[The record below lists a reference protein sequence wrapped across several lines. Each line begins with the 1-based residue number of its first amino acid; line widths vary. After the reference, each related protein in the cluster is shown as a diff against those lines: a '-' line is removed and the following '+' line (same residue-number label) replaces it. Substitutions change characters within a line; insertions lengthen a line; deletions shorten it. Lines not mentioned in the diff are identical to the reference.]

1 MHVSMIRHRVAA
13 IVAALY
19 VLYGTP
25 GALAQTQATRPT
37 AVEETPP
44 QVHALLK
51 LLDDPA
57 VRQWLERQ
65 RAADSATFPAAA
77 PPPAAATTPI
87 AAADNMVLDYFVTR
101 ITAIRHHIGELV
113 ATLPDLTTDFDR
125 AFLIL
130 YLEFRDRG
138 LIELLLLVAAFA
150 ALGFGTEWLF
160 VRLTAPARARI
171 GELPLGRVS
180 ERLRAMVMRL
190 AFTVG
195 QLTVFAIGSIGAF
208 LVFDWPPL
216 LRKIVL
222 GYLVAF
228 LAFRIALVTGRFV
241 LAPPDKLFR
250 GNERF
255 RILPMTR
262 EAAWFWDRRLAL
274 LVGWFVFGWVTVELL
289 STLGFAP
296 AARKLVAYALGVGL
310 LVFGIE
316 IAWRRPAF
324 ATSTETAAAAP
335 RTVWGA
341 WLLTA
346 YFVVLW
352 LLWVAGAI
360 PLLWLSIVAAALPAA
375 MRMMQRA
382 INHILRPPGAADAV
396 ETPGV
401 LTVCLER
408 GTRVV
413 LIIGAGLLLAWAWHI
428 DLVGMANQD
437 LLATRLLRGAL
448 NIVVIALVADFAWHV
463 VKALI
468 DRKLTETHDAALPDT
483 AEGRRR
489 ARLRTLLP
497 ILSQH
502 AVRHALSRDR
512 ADGALRDGDRDRAAD
527 RRRRRGRRRHRLR
540 RADPGQGHHQRHVLP
555 ARRRLPG
562 RRVHPERQLQGHRR
576 SLLSLRSVKLRH
588 HRGPLYTVPFGVLGA
603 IAEHEPRLGD
613 RQAADRRH
621 LRHRPRQG
629 AEADQADRPGAC
641 RGSRSSRRTSSRR

>member
-341 WLLTA
+341 LAA
-346 YFVVLW
+346 YSLFRGVM
-352 LLWVAGAI
+352 
-360 PLLWLSIVAAALPAA
+360 AAL
-375 MRMMQRA
+375 
-382 INHILRPPGAADAV
+382 
-396 ETPGV
+396 
-401 LTVCLER
+401 
-408 GTRVV
+408 
-413 LIIGAGLLLAWAWHI
+413 
-428 DLVGMANQD
+428 
-437 LLATRLLRGAL
+437 
-448 NIVVIALVADFAWHV
+448 
-463 VKALI
+463 
-468 DRKLTETHDAALPDT
+468 
-483 AEGRRR
+483 GRRSDS
-489 ARLRTLLP
+489 T
-497 ILSQH
+497 
-502 AVRHALSRDR
+502 ALAFHCGGGASRGD
-512 ADGALRDGDRDRAAD
+512 ADDATSDQSHPAPAG
-527 RRRRRGRRRHRLR
+527 RGRRRRDSR
-540 RADPGQGHHQRHVLP
+540 RAYSLPRTRHPRRAYHWRRLAVGVGLAYRPGRDGQPGFTGHPSATWRAQHRRHRT
-555 ARRRLPG
+555 RRR
-562 RRVHPERQLQGHRR
+562 
-576 SLLSLRSVKLRH
+576 
-588 HRGPLYTVPFGVLGA
+588 F
-603 IAEHEPRLGD
+603 RLACGEG
-613 RQAADRRH
+613 ADRS
-621 LRHRPRQG
+621 
-629 AEADQADRPGAC
+629 QAD
-641 RGSRSSRRTSSRR
+641 